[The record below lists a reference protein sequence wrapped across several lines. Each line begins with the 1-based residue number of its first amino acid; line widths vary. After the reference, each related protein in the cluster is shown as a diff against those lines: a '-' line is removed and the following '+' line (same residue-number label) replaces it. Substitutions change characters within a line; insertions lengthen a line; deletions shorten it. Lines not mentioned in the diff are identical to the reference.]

1 MDFGGVISLPD
12 GKGAMLCDRGLSA
25 DQLLLSLPVAQ
36 SRVSKQI
43 KPGGE
48 NSWCC
53 VQAGRGLLDQSSP
66 IKHEESLF
74 LLSEVPQV
82 SVAACAV
89 RKKCRTF
96 SCLFSLN
103 KAKKNTEQICKK
115 GKYSSK
121 SWRIFGWEGKKV
133 SEIG

>member
-1 MDFGGVISLPD
+1 MVLLPCLTGKVPCFVTGAFQQISS
-12 GKGAMLCDRGLSA
+12 CY
-25 DQLLLSLPVAQ
+25 LPVAQ

-89 RKKCRTF
+89 RKKMQNF
-96 SCLFSLN
+96 LLF
-103 KAKKNTEQICKK
+103 I
-115 GKYSSK
+115 
-121 SWRIFGWEGKKV
+121 
-133 SEIG
+133 